1 MFSGHPLLRLLMSP
15 RHLRRSLSL
24 GIKSIWLHK
33 LRSMLTALGIV
44 FGVGSVI
51 AMLAIG
57 EGLSAETQ
65 DQIRQL
71 GSQNVILQSV
81 RPPESD
87 ANSDLTFAANEY
99 GLTPRDLLQIRATI
113 PGVTIIAPAR
123 EMSDFAW
130 HRTHSTEVRLFGTIP
145 DWPGM
150 RNMRVGQGRFF
161 NDLEVAEARNVCVI
175 NEAAA
180 RDLMP
185 LGDAIGSSIRIQ
197 GSYFRVI
204 GVMADGSAAAA
215 AEGDETAE
223 AQVMI
228 PLSSFMSNYGDVIVR
243 RRPGSLEM
251 EKVAFH
257 EATIRVDDQEQVLPV
272 ANAVRHILERN
283 HPRGD
288 YRVVVPVELLR
299 QAERTKRMF
308 SIVLGSIAA
317 ISLLV
322 GGIGIMNIMLAS
334 VTERTREI
342 GIRRALGARRADIVL
357 QFLIE
362 TVLLSGIGGLIG
374 VAVGLLIP
382 SLISHSTDMTTIVKL
397 WAPTLALSISVLTG
411 ILFGIYP
418 ALRAARMNPV
428 DALRH
433 E

>member
-1 MFSGHPLLRLLMSP
+1 MFSAHPLLRLMMSP
-15 RHLRRSLSL
+15 RHLRRSLAL
-24 GIKSIWLHK
+24 GVKSIWLHK

-57 EGLSAETQ
+57 EGLSEETQ
-65 DQIRQL
+65 NQIRQL

-87 ANSDLTFAANEY
+87 SDSDLTFSVNEY
-99 GLTPRDLLQIRATI
+99 GLTARDLAQIRATI
-113 PGVTIIAPAR
+113 PGVSIIAPAR
-123 EMSDFAW
+123 EMLDFAW
-130 HRTHSTEVRLFGTIP
+130 RRTRSTEVRLLGTIP

-150 RNMRVGQGRFF
+150 RNRRIGQGRFF
-161 NDLEVAEARNVCVI
+161 NDLEVAQGRNVCVI

-180 RDLMP
+180 RELMP
-185 LGDAIGSSIRIQ
+185 LGDALGSSIRIQ

-204 GVMADGSAAAA
+204 GVMADGTAASAD
-215 AEGDETAE
+215 GDESAE

-228 PLSSFMSNYGDVIVR
+228 PLTSFMGNYGDVIVR
-243 RRPGSLEM
+243 RRPGSFEM

-283 HPRGD
+283 HPRAD

-342 GIRRALGARRADIVL
+342 GIRRALGARRSDIIL

-362 TVLLSGIGGLIG
+362 TVLLSGIGGVIG
-374 VAVGLLIP
+374 VVVGLLIP
-382 SLISHSTDMTTIVKL
+382 AIISHSTEMTTIVRL
-397 WAPTLALSISVLTG
+397 WSPTLALSISVLVG

-418 ALRAARMNPV
+418 AIRAARMNPV